1 MDSQNI
7 FIFIYNV
14 EYDLIQLFKKIRIE
28 NNELDITEFIEEFTM
43 KITSDYDIEDYK
55 KYLTLS
61 ATKYFIDTYKQD
73 NKLDFIDV
81 HINQMFNIYN
91 AKYDDFENYSLI
103 DNPDLTPKSYQRRLL
118 RNLYNQYINYESN
131 DSEELFDNIPSFTIS
146 NL

>member
-55 KYLTLS
+55 KY
-61 ATKYFIDTYKQD
+61 KKG
-73 NKLDFIDV
+73 
-81 HINQMFNIYN
+81 
-91 AKYDDFENYSLI
+91 
-103 DNPDLTPKSYQRRLL
+103 
-118 RNLYNQYINYESN
+118 
-131 DSEELFDNIPSFTIS
+131 
-146 NL
+146 